1 MGARTRRPSRIGEAR
16 GASLE
21 RLILDTTVLIAAERS
36 TTAIEEVVEDEDDVA
51 MAAVTAAE
59 LLVGVQLADRRR
71 KGPRRK
77 FVEELLSS
85 VPVEAYDLDTARVH
99 AELLAHTHR
108 EGRVRGAHD
117 LLIGATARAR
127 ARTVVTADAAGF
139 EGLPGV
145 QVRVLESRG

>member
-1 MGARTRRPSRIGEAR
+1 
-16 GASLE
+16 
-21 RLILDTTVLIAAERS
+21 
-36 TTAIEEVVEDEDDVA
+36 VVEDEDDVA
-51 MAAVTAAE
+51 MAAITAAE

-71 KGPRRK
+71 KPARRK

-99 AELLAHTHR
+99 AELLSHAR
-108 EGRVRGAHD
+108 KEGRIRGAHD
-117 LLIGATARAR
+117 LLIAATARAR

-139 EGLPGV
+139 DGLPGV

>member
-1 MGARTRRPSRIGEAR
+1 
-16 GASLE
+16 
-21 RLILDTTVLIAAERS
+21 VLIAAERS
-36 TTAIEEVVEDEDDVA
+36 TAAIEEVVEDEDDVA
-51 MAAVTAAE
+51 MAAISAAE

-71 KGPRRK
+71 KPARRR
-77 FVEELLSS
+77 FVEELLAS
-85 VPVEAYDLDTARVH
+85 VPVEVYDLDTARVH
-99 AELLAHTHR
+99 AELLANAKE

-117 LLIGATARAR
+117 LLIAATARAR